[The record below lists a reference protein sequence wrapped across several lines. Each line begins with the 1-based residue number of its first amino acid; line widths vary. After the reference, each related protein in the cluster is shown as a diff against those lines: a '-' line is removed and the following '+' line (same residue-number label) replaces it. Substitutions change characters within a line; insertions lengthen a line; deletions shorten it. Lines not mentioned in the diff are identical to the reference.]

1 MLTDDLLDLQLELE
15 AAYLLLQER
24 SLSLIY
30 EPQRAGQS
38 RCPDYAVTY
47 TSSLT
52 FMLEVTRLRAGLRR
66 EFGEVEERTTA
77 MVPTVAS
84 TPHPPV
90 SIIADRLADLMS
102 GHISKR
108 SLQIKETTWIK
119 RNK

>member
-77 MVPTVAS
+77 IPSRVRTTLYRA
-84 TPHPPV
+84 
-90 SIIADRLADLMS
+90 IS
-102 GHISKR
+102 G
-108 SLQIKETTWIK
+108 
-119 RNK
+119 